1 MKGIF
6 FDLIPWIIGVGI
18 IVVFFVIIDNL
29 TERSQSKRKRL
40 IEVWLSKKLDLDKW
54 LMDDPMRSMLSPEG
68 QWYLREAVD
77 AIAALIRYDGKDADP
92 EDRNVYAHLCS
103 RVSHN
108 IVPRGPLSIPSTS
121 D

>member
-1 MKGIF
+1 MKSTF
-6 FDLIPWIIGVGI
+6 FDLIPWIIGILLVYTL
-18 IVVFFVIIDNL
+18 VDNL
-29 TERSQSKRKRL
+29 IKKSQLRREYLVS
-40 IEVWLSKKLDLDKW
+40 VWLSKKLDLDKW
-54 LMDDPMRSMLSPEG
+54 LMDDPTRSTLSPEG

-108 IVPRGPLSIPSTS
+108 IVPRGPFSIPSTS